1 MSRNLVIAVVVI
13 VLLVLV
19 GWYLTRPKQ
28 TVAPQDQSTQVP
40 VSTESSAPVASAGAQ
55 MKEEE
60 GVVTISQSEFSPKNI
75 TIKVG
80 DSVTWMNSDSANHT
94 VNSDPHPTHTLF
106 PILNKVGL
114 IKAGE
119 KKSLQFT
126 TAGTFTYHDHL
137 NPSLMGSVTVQ

>member
-28 TVAPQDQSTQVP
+28 TVAPQ
-40 VSTESSAPVASAGAQ
+40 APTAPPIASAGAQ
-55 MKEEE
+55 MKEEV

-106 PILNKVGL
+106 SILNKVGL